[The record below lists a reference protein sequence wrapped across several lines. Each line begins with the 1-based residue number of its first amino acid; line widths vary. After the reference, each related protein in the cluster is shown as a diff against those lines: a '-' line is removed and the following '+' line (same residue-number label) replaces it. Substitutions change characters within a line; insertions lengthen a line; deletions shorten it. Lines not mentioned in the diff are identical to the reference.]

1 MGAAIGGW
9 LAAIGLLALALP
21 FVQTYAV
28 ALAPTVP
35 ILSAYLVAIAAAY
48 LVGGYMAGRAAGS
61 RTGWH
66 GLLTG
71 ILTLAVVLALTLF
84 STTLNPVATW
94 MAAAFPSDAVRIW
107 VPDYGTYPPGVIAAV
122 VIVLTAWLRRACSRP
137 YARPRRS
144 PRRSVALWSGRSAQ
158 RIDVPHRWAQRAAS
172 RTRTSRRGRRR
183 PEPTPGIEPGTC
195 GLQNRCSA
203 S

>member
-1 MGAAIGGW
+1 MVTTSSTTSMGAAIGGW

-122 VIVLTAWLRRACSRP
+122 VIVLTAWLGGLLAPTRVLTAVRETTAVAPTERRVVERTERTTYRRAPQVGAKGGEPHEDESKRP
-137 YARPRRS
+137 
-144 PRRSVALWSGRSAQ
+144 
-158 RIDVPHRWAQRAAS
+158 
-172 RTRTSRRGRRR
+172 
-183 PEPTPGIEPGTC
+183 PTT
-195 GLQNRCSA
+195 
-203 S
+203 